1 MGGLRAMRSHGFTLV
16 ELVIVICLMGV
27 LGAIAASR
35 MLTSQGFASRGFY
48 DEAQGVVRYAQ
59 KTAIAWHR
67 TITVCISATDVSA
80 ISNANCASPTYVPH
94 PIDPTNTRPLKTQP
108 APSGVTLSSSPS
120 GSFTF
125 DSGGRPSAAATIT
138 LNSTNPDDPARQI
151 TVAAETGYVYH

>member
-1 MGGLRAMRSHGFTLV
+1 MSGLPATRSHGFTLV
-16 ELVIVICLMGV
+16 ELVIVISLMGI

-80 ISNANCASPTYVPH
+80 ISNANCASPTYLPH
-94 PIDPTNTRPLKTQP
+94 PIDPINRQLKTQP
-108 APSGVTLSSSPS
+108 PPSGVTLSSSS
-120 GSFTF
+120 GSSFTF
-125 DSGGRPSAAATIT
+125 DSGGRPSAAVTIT
-138 LNSTNPDDPARQI
+138 LNSTNTDDPARTI
-151 TVAAETGYVYH
+151 IVAAETGYVYH

>member
-1 MGGLRAMRSHGFTLV
+1 
-16 ELVIVICLMGV
+16 
-27 LGAIAASR
+27 
-35 MLTSQGFASRGFY
+35 
-48 DEAQGVVRYAQ
+48 VRYAQ
-59 KTAIAWHR
+59 KTAIAWRR

-94 PIDPTNTRPLKTQP
+94 PIDPMNRQLKTQP

-120 GSFTF
+120 GSFSF
-125 DSGGRPSAAATIT
+125 DSGGRPSVATGATIT